1 MSRHDIANYLGM
13 APETISRQFKK
24 LQDQGLVS
32 IQNRDLTINDA
43 AALRDSVASGGS
55 DPDSAALC

>member
-1 MSRHDIANYLGM
+1 M

-32 IQNRDLTINDA
+32 IQNRDLIINDTVV
-43 AALRDSVASGGS
+43 LRNSVASGG
-55 DPDSAALC
+55 DLDSAG